1 MTDLK
6 CAQARLELMEIDLLI
21 VDRLLPDGDGL
32 ALVLTALDRV
42 EDRIEGLFGGPDDSL
57 TKPFAF
63 EEPLT

>member
-6 CAQARLELMEIDLLI
+6 CAQARRELSEIDRLS

-42 EDRIEGLFGGPDDSL
+42 EDRVEGLSGGADDSL
-57 TKPFAF
+57 KKPFAL
-63 EEPLT
+63 EESLA